1 MRLEERVNKLEKI
14 KVNEKVRMCK
24 KRKMEKVRISKGRG
38 QTGVAIGYPIVIS
51 TDASAG
57 GYCLWWHCCTLFAC
71 GLWGLGLCVSRGWT
85 ASTPGGRAIYGVIL
99 SGLLVYGF
107 RDLFFVC

>member
-1 MRLEERVNKLEKI
+1 MRVEDRVNKLEKI

-57 GYCLWWHCCTLFAC
+57 GTAC
-71 GLWGLGLCVSRGWT
+71 GGTVAPFSLAASGASGFWFRG
-85 ASTPGGRAIYGVIL
+85 SYV
-99 SGLLVYGF
+99 
-107 RDLFFVC
+107 